1 MHQFERRDWRC
12 SPDAIIIAVMVT
24 KTLIQ
29 IGDSVGLIFDKPL
42 LQSLALKKG
51 DEVGIELRDGSLVVS
66 RVRKNQTSP
75 PPAKRSRSARMAQI
89 REELHT
95 SLGSAFRKLAK

>member
-1 MHQFERRDWRC
+1 
-12 SPDAIIIAVMVT
+12 MVT

-42 LQSLALKKG
+42 LQSLALQKG

-66 RVRKNQTSP
+66 RVANKRSSTARAN
-75 PPAKRSRSARMAQI
+75 RSRSARMAQI
-89 REELHT
+89 RKELHAN
-95 SLGSAFRKLAK
+95 LGPAFQKLAK